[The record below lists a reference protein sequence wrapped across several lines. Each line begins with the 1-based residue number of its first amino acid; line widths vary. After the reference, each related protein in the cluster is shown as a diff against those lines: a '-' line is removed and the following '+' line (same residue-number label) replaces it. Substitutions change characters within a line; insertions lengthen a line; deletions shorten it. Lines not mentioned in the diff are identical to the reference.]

1 MFGIPSHMAD
11 SDIMLTPGEQGVFS
25 RKFRSNLLL
34 FWLPTTMVVTNR
46 RIAIK
51 YLNTFLGAIPIGYE
65 ERSIPMGS
73 IAGVTTSRQVK
84 VPPLLTFGIIS
95 LIGIVIFFNS
105 IGNGSGG
112 GIIGGLLLAVIFGA
126 LAANAVRSGI
136 IFTNNGGGASDVTVS
151 PLDSGSLEEFKNKAN
166 EYIYSSTDAGTS
178 WQMQGY
184 SDPMN
189 QHNGFGGGQQQ
200 GFGGPQQGFGGQP
213 QQFANQ
219 QQGSNSSQGF
229 GGQQQGFGG
238 PQQGFGGQP
247 QQFANQQ
254 QGSNSSQ
261 GFGGQQQGFGGSQQ
275 GFSTSNQSAQNSNSG
290 SQPFNGGQS
299 FGGNQG
305 EQSGSQQW
313 GSGQFSNPNQWGQSS
328 QQGSSSTS
336 SSHSASDESESTHTN
351 ERPGDGGSNR
361 GSVYTDESEKK
372 DSSDD

>member
-1 MFGIPSHMAD
+1 
-11 SDIMLTPGEQGVFS
+11 
-25 RKFRSNLLL
+25 
-34 FWLPTTMVVTNR
+34 MVVTNR
-46 RIAIK
+46 PIAIK
-51 YLNTFLGAIPIGYE
+51 YLNTLLGAIPIGYE

-84 VPPLLTFGIIS
+84 VPPLLIFGIIS
-95 LIGIVIFFNS
+95 LISIVLFFNS

-112 GIIGGLLLAVIFGA
+112 GIIGGLLSAVIFGA

-229 GGQQQGFGG
+229 GG
-238 PQQGFGGQP
+238 
-247 QQFANQQ
+247 
-254 QGSNSSQ
+254 
-261 GFGGQQQGFGGSQQ
+261 SQQ

>member
-1 MFGIPSHMAD
+1 MSGIPSHLAD

-84 VPPLLTFGIIS
+84 VPPLLIFGIIS
-95 LIGIVIFFNS
+95 LISIVLFFNS

-112 GIIGGLLLAVIFGA
+112 GIIGGLLSAVIFGA

-238 PQQGFGGQP
+238 
-247 QQFANQQ
+247 
-254 QGSNSSQ
+254 
-261 GFGGQQQGFGGSQQ
+261 SQQ

-336 SSHSASDESESTHTN
+336 SSRSASDESESTHTN

>member
-1 MFGIPSHMAD
+1 
-11 SDIMLTPGEQGVFS
+11 
-25 RKFRSNLLL
+25 
-34 FWLPTTMVVTNR
+34 MVVTNR

-51 YLNTFLGAIPIGYE
+51 YLNTLLGAIPIGYE

-84 VPPLLTFGIIS
+84 VPPLLIFGIIS
-95 LIGIVIFFNS
+95 LISIVLFFNS

-112 GIIGGLLLAVIFGA
+112 GIIGGLLSAVIFGA

-238 PQQGFGGQP
+238 
-247 QQFANQQ
+247 
-254 QGSNSSQ
+254 
-261 GFGGQQQGFGGSQQ
+261 SQQ

-313 GSGQFSNPNQWGQSS
+313 GSGQFSTPNQWGQSS

>member
-1 MFGIPSHMAD
+1 MAD

-65 ERSIPMGS
+65 ARSIPMGS

-213 QQFANQ
+213 QQF
-219 QQGSNSSQGF
+219 G
-229 GGQQQGFGG
+229 
-238 PQQGFGGQP
+238 
-247 QQFANQQ
+247 NQQ

-275 GFSTSNQSAQNSNSG
+275 GFSTSNQSTQNSNSG

-313 GSGQFSNPNQWGQSS
+313 GSGQLSNPNQWGQSS

>member
-1 MFGIPSHMAD
+1 
-11 SDIMLTPGEQGVFS
+11 
-25 RKFRSNLLL
+25 
-34 FWLPTTMVVTNR
+34 MVGTNR

-51 YLNTFLGAIPIGYE
+51 YLNTLLGAIPIGYE

-84 VPPLLTFGIIS
+84 VPPLLIFGIIS
-95 LIGIVIFFNS
+95 LISIVLFFNS

-112 GIIGGLLLAVIFGA
+112 GIIGGLLSAVIFGA

-189 QHNGFGGGQQQ
+189 QHNGFG
-200 GFGGPQQGFGGQP
+200 
-213 QQFANQ
+213 
-219 QQGSNSSQGF
+219 

-372 DSSDD
+372 DSSDE

>member
-1 MFGIPSHMAD
+1 
-11 SDIMLTPGEQGVFS
+11 
-25 RKFRSNLLL
+25 
-34 FWLPTTMVVTNR
+34 MVGTNR

-51 YLNTFLGAIPIGYE
+51 YLNTLLGAIPIGYE

-84 VPPLLTFGIIS
+84 VPPLLIFGIIS
-95 LIGIVIFFNS
+95 LISIVLFFNS

-112 GIIGGLLLAVIFGA
+112 GIIGGLLSAVIFGA

-189 QHNGFGGGQQQ
+189 QHNGFG
-200 GFGGPQQGFGGQP
+200 
-213 QQFANQ
+213 
-219 QQGSNSSQGF
+219 

>member
-1 MFGIPSHMAD
+1 MAD
-11 SDIMLTPGEQGVFS
+11 SDIMLTPGKQGVFS

-213 QQFANQ
+213 QQF
-219 QQGSNSSQGF
+219 G
-229 GGQQQGFGG
+229 
-238 PQQGFGGQP
+238 
-247 QQFANQQ
+247 NQQ

-275 GFSTSNQSAQNSNSG
+275 GFSTSNQSTQNSNSG

-313 GSGQFSNPNQWGQSS
+313 GSGQLSNPNQWGQSS

>member
-1 MFGIPSHMAD
+1 MSGILSHMAD

-84 VPPLLTFGIIS
+84 VPPLLIFGIIS
-95 LIGIVIFFNS
+95 LISIVLFFNS

-112 GIIGGLLLAVIFGA
+112 GIIGGLLSAVIFGA

-213 QQFANQ
+213 QQF
-219 QQGSNSSQGF
+219 G
-229 GGQQQGFGG
+229 
-238 PQQGFGGQP
+238 
-247 QQFANQQ
+247 NQQ

-290 SQPFNGGQS
+290 SQPFNGGQP

-313 GSGQFSNPNQWGQSS
+313 GSGQLSNPNQWGQSS

>member
-1 MFGIPSHMAD
+1 MSGIPSHMAD

-84 VPPLLTFGIIS
+84 VPPLLIFGIIS
-95 LIGIVIFFNS
+95 LISIVLFFNS

-112 GIIGGLLLAVIFGA
+112 GIIGGLLSAVIFGA

-229 GGQQQGFGG
+229 GG
-238 PQQGFGGQP
+238 
-247 QQFANQQ
+247 
-254 QGSNSSQ
+254 
-261 GFGGQQQGFGGSQQ
+261 SQQ

>member
-1 MFGIPSHMAD
+1 
-11 SDIMLTPGEQGVFS
+11 
-25 RKFRSNLLL
+25 
-34 FWLPTTMVVTNR
+34 MVVTNR

-84 VPPLLTFGIIS
+84 VPPLLIFGIIS
-95 LIGIVIFFNS
+95 LISIVLFFNS

-112 GIIGGLLLAVIFGA
+112 GIMGGLLSAVIFGA

-238 PQQGFGGQP
+238 
-247 QQFANQQ
+247 
-254 QGSNSSQ
+254 
-261 GFGGQQQGFGGSQQ
+261 SQQ

-290 SQPFNGGQS
+290 SQPFNGGQP

-361 GSVYTDESEKK
+361 GSVYTDESERK

>member
-1 MFGIPSHMAD
+1 
-11 SDIMLTPGEQGVFS
+11 
-25 RKFRSNLLL
+25 
-34 FWLPTTMVVTNR
+34 MVVTNR
-46 RIAIK
+46 PIAIK
-51 YLNTFLGAIPIGYE
+51 YLNTLLGAIPIGYE

-84 VPPLLTFGIIS
+84 VPPLLIFGIIS
-95 LIGIVIFFNS
+95 LISIVLFFNS

-112 GIIGGLLLAVIFGA
+112 GIIGGLLSAVIFGA

-189 QHNGFGGGQQQ
+189 QHNGFG
-200 GFGGPQQGFGGQP
+200 
-213 QQFANQ
+213 
-219 QQGSNSSQGF
+219 

>member
-1 MFGIPSHMAD
+1 MSGILSHMAD

-84 VPPLLTFGIIS
+84 VPPLLIFGIIS
-95 LIGIVIFFNS
+95 LISIVLFFNS

-112 GIIGGLLLAVIFGA
+112 GIIGGLLSAVIFGA

-238 PQQGFGGQP
+238 
-247 QQFANQQ
+247 
-254 QGSNSSQ
+254 
-261 GFGGQQQGFGGSQQ
+261 SQQ

-290 SQPFNGGQS
+290 SQPFNGGQP

-361 GSVYTDESEKK
+361 GSVYTDESERK

>member
-1 MFGIPSHMAD
+1 M
-11 SDIMLTPGEQGVFS
+11 
-25 RKFRSNLLL
+25 
-34 FWLPTTMVVTNR
+34 
-46 RIAIK
+46 
-51 YLNTFLGAIPIGYE
+51 
-65 ERSIPMGS
+65 
-73 IAGVTTSRQVK
+73 TTSRQVK
-84 VPPLLTFGIIS
+84 VPPLLIFGIIS
-95 LIGIVIFFNS
+95 LISIVLFFNS

-112 GIIGGLLLAVIFGA
+112 GIIGGLLSAVIFGA

-229 GGQQQGFGG
+229 GG
-238 PQQGFGGQP
+238 
-247 QQFANQQ
+247 
-254 QGSNSSQ
+254 
-261 GFGGQQQGFGGSQQ
+261 SQQ

>member
-84 VPPLLTFGIIS
+84 VPPLLIFGIIS
-95 LIGIVIFFNS
+95 LIGIVVFFNS

-136 IFTNNGGGASDVTVS
+136 IFTNNGGGTSDVTVS

-200 GFGGPQQGFGGQP
+200 GFGG
-213 QQFANQ
+213 
-219 QQGSNSSQGF
+219 
-229 GGQQQGFGG
+229 QQQGFGG
-238 PQQGFGGQP
+238 PQQGFGGQ
-247 QQFANQQ
+247 QQGFGGSQRGFGGQQ

-275 GFSTSNQSAQNSNSG
+275 GFSTGNQSAQNSNSG

-299 FGGNQG
+299 FGGNQSQQG
-305 EQSGSQQW
+305 GSQQW
-313 GSGQFSNPNQWGQSS
+313 GSEQFSNPNQRGQSS
-328 QQGSSSTS
+328 PQGSSSTS
-336 SSHSASDESESTHTN
+336 SSHSASDESDFTHMN

>member
-1 MFGIPSHMAD
+1 MAD

-200 GFGGPQQGFGGQP
+200 GFGGQQQGFGGPQQGFGGQP

-247 QQFANQQ
+247 QQFGNQQ

-275 GFSTSNQSAQNSNSG
+275 GFSTSNQSTQNSNSG

-313 GSGQFSNPNQWGQSS
+313 GSGQLSNPNQWGQSS

>member
-1 MFGIPSHMAD
+1 
-11 SDIMLTPGEQGVFS
+11 MLTPGEQGVFS

-84 VPPLLTFGIIS
+84 VPPLLIFGIIS
-95 LIGIVIFFNS
+95 LISIVLFFNS

-112 GIIGGLLLAVIFGA
+112 GIIGGLLSAVIFGA

-238 PQQGFGGQP
+238 
-247 QQFANQQ
+247 
-254 QGSNSSQ
+254 
-261 GFGGQQQGFGGSQQ
+261 SQQ

-336 SSHSASDESESTHTN
+336 SSRSASDESESTHTN

>member
-1 MFGIPSHMAD
+1 
-11 SDIMLTPGEQGVFS
+11 
-25 RKFRSNLLL
+25 
-34 FWLPTTMVVTNR
+34 MVVTNR

-84 VPPLLTFGIIS
+84 VPPLLIFGIIS
-95 LIGIVIFFNS
+95 LISIVLFFNS

-112 GIIGGLLLAVIFGA
+112 GIIGGLLSAVIFGA

-238 PQQGFGGQP
+238 
-247 QQFANQQ
+247 
-254 QGSNSSQ
+254 
-261 GFGGQQQGFGGSQQ
+261 SQQ

-290 SQPFNGGQS
+290 SQPFNGGQP

>member
-1 MFGIPSHMAD
+1 
-11 SDIMLTPGEQGVFS
+11 
-25 RKFRSNLLL
+25 
-34 FWLPTTMVVTNR
+34 MVVTNR

-84 VPPLLTFGIIS
+84 VPPLLIFGIIS
-95 LIGIVIFFNS
+95 LISIVLFFNS

-112 GIIGGLLLAVIFGA
+112 GIIGGLLSAVIFGA

-238 PQQGFGGQP
+238 
-247 QQFANQQ
+247 
-254 QGSNSSQ
+254 
-261 GFGGQQQGFGGSQQ
+261 SQQ

-290 SQPFNGGQS
+290 SQPFNGGQP

-313 GSGQFSNPNQWGQSS
+313 GSGQLSNPNQWGQSS

-361 GSVYTDESEKK
+361 GSVYTDESERK

>member
-1 MFGIPSHMAD
+1 
-11 SDIMLTPGEQGVFS
+11 
-25 RKFRSNLLL
+25 
-34 FWLPTTMVVTNR
+34 MVVTNR
-46 RIAIK
+46 RIVIK
-51 YLNTFLGAIPIGYE
+51 YLNTLLGAIPIGYE

-84 VPPLLTFGIIS
+84 VPPLLIFGIIS
-95 LIGIVIFFNS
+95 LISIVLFFNS

-112 GIIGGLLLAVIFGA
+112 GIIGGLLSAVIFGA

-189 QHNGFGGGQQQ
+189 QHNGFG
-200 GFGGPQQGFGGQP
+200 
-213 QQFANQ
+213 
-219 QQGSNSSQGF
+219 

>member
-1 MFGIPSHMAD
+1 MAD

-213 QQFANQ
+213 QQFGNQ
-219 QQGSNSSQGF
+219 QQGSNSS
-229 GGQQQGFGG
+229 
-238 PQQGFGGQP
+238 
-247 QQFANQQ
+247 
-254 QGSNSSQ
+254 
-261 GFGGQQQGFGGSQQ
+261 QGFGGSQQ
-275 GFSTSNQSAQNSNSG
+275 GFSTSNQSTQNSNSG

-313 GSGQFSNPNQWGQSS
+313 GSGQLSNPNQWGQSS

>member
-1 MFGIPSHMAD
+1 
-11 SDIMLTPGEQGVFS
+11 MLTPGEQGVFS

-84 VPPLLTFGIIS
+84 VPPLLIFGIIS
-95 LIGIVIFFNS
+95 LISIVLFFNS

-112 GIIGGLLLAVIFGA
+112 GIIGGLLSAVIFGA

-238 PQQGFGGQP
+238 
-247 QQFANQQ
+247 
-254 QGSNSSQ
+254 
-261 GFGGQQQGFGGSQQ
+261 SQQ
-275 GFSTSNQSAQNSNSG
+275 GFSTSNQSAQNSNIG

-336 SSHSASDESESTHTN
+336 SSRSASDESESTHTN

>member
-1 MFGIPSHMAD
+1 MAD

-73 IAGVTTSRQVK
+73 IAGLTTSRQVK

-213 QQFANQ
+213 QQFGNQ

-247 QQFANQQ
+247 QQFGNQQ

-275 GFSTSNQSAQNSNSG
+275 GFSTSNQSTQNSNSG

>member
-1 MFGIPSHMAD
+1 
-11 SDIMLTPGEQGVFS
+11 
-25 RKFRSNLLL
+25 
-34 FWLPTTMVVTNR
+34 MVVTNR

-51 YLNTFLGAIPIGYE
+51 YLNTLLGAIPIGYE

-84 VPPLLTFGIIS
+84 VPPLLIFGIIS
-95 LIGIVIFFNS
+95 LISIVLFFNS

-112 GIIGGLLLAVIFGA
+112 GIIGGLLSAVIFGA

-238 PQQGFGGQP
+238 
-247 QQFANQQ
+247 
-254 QGSNSSQ
+254 
-261 GFGGQQQGFGGSQQ
+261 SQQ

-290 SQPFNGGQS
+290 SQPFNGGQP

>member
-1 MFGIPSHMAD
+1 
-11 SDIMLTPGEQGVFS
+11 
-25 RKFRSNLLL
+25 
-34 FWLPTTMVVTNR
+34 MVVTNR

-84 VPPLLTFGIIS
+84 VPPLLIFGIIS
-95 LIGIVIFFNS
+95 LISIVLFFNS

-112 GIIGGLLLAVIFGA
+112 GIIGGLLSAVIFGA

-200 GFGGPQQGFGGQP
+200 GFGGPQQGFG
-213 QQFANQ
+213 
-219 QQGSNSSQGF
+219 
-229 GGQQQGFGG
+229 
-238 PQQGFGGQP
+238 QP

-290 SQPFNGGQS
+290 SQPFNGGQP

-361 GSVYTDESEKK
+361 GSVYTDESERK

>member
-1 MFGIPSHMAD
+1 MAD

-84 VPPLLTFGIIS
+84 VPPLLIFGIIS

-200 GFGGPQQGFGGQP
+200 GFGG
-213 QQFANQ
+213 
-219 QQGSNSSQGF
+219 
-229 GGQQQGFGG
+229 QQQGFGG

-247 QQFANQQ
+247 QQFGNQQ

-336 SSHSASDESESTHTN
+336 SSHSASDESEFTHTN
-351 ERPGDGGSNR
+351 ERPGDGGANR

>member
-1 MFGIPSHMAD
+1 
-11 SDIMLTPGEQGVFS
+11 
-25 RKFRSNLLL
+25 
-34 FWLPTTMVVTNR
+34 MVVTNR

-51 YLNTFLGAIPIGYE
+51 YLNTLLGAIPIGYE

-84 VPPLLTFGIIS
+84 VPPLLICGISS
-95 LIGIVIFFNS
+95 LISIVLFFNS

-112 GIIGGLLLAVIFGA
+112 GIIGGLLSAVIFGA

-189 QHNGFGGGQQQ
+189 QHNGFG
-200 GFGGPQQGFGGQP
+200 
-213 QQFANQ
+213 
-219 QQGSNSSQGF
+219 

>member
-1 MFGIPSHMAD
+1 
-11 SDIMLTPGEQGVFS
+11 
-25 RKFRSNLLL
+25 
-34 FWLPTTMVVTNR
+34 MVVTNR

-51 YLNTFLGAIPIGYE
+51 YLNTLLGAIPIGYE

-84 VPPLLTFGIIS
+84 VPPLLIFGIIS
-95 LIGIVIFFNS
+95 LISIVLFFNS

-112 GIIGGLLLAVIFGA
+112 GIIGGLLSAVIFGA

-219 QQGSNSSQGF
+219 QQGSNSSK
-229 GGQQQGFGG
+229 
-238 PQQGFGGQP
+238 
-247 QQFANQQ
+247 
-254 QGSNSSQ
+254 

>member
-1 MFGIPSHMAD
+1 MAD

-84 VPPLLTFGIIS
+84 VPPLLIFGIIS
-95 LIGIVIFFNS
+95 LIGIVLFFNS

-200 GFGGPQQGFGGQP
+200 GFGGQP
-213 QQFANQ
+213 QQFGNQ

-247 QQFANQQ
+247 QQFGNQQ

-261 GFGGQQQGFGGSQQ
+261 GFGSQQQGFGGSQQ
-275 GFSTSNQSAQNSNSG
+275 GFSTGNQSAQNSNSG

-299 FGGNQG
+299 FGGNQSQQG
-305 EQSGSQQW
+305 GSQQW
-313 GSGQFSNPNQWGQSS
+313 GSDQFSNPNQWGQSS
-328 QQGSSSTS
+328 PQGSSSTS

>member
-1 MFGIPSHMAD
+1 
-11 SDIMLTPGEQGVFS
+11 
-25 RKFRSNLLL
+25 
-34 FWLPTTMVVTNR
+34 MVVTNR

-51 YLNTFLGAIPIGYE
+51 YLNTLLGAIPIGYE

-84 VPPLLTFGIIS
+84 VPPLLIFGIIS
-95 LIGIVIFFNS
+95 LISIVLFFNS

-112 GIIGGLLLAVIFGA
+112 GIIGGLLSAVIFGA

-189 QHNGFGGGQQQ
+189 QHNGFG
-200 GFGGPQQGFGGQP
+200 
-213 QQFANQ
+213 
-219 QQGSNSSQGF
+219 

>member
-1 MFGIPSHMAD
+1 
-11 SDIMLTPGEQGVFS
+11 
-25 RKFRSNLLL
+25 
-34 FWLPTTMVVTNR
+34 
-46 RIAIK
+46 
-51 YLNTFLGAIPIGYE
+51 
-65 ERSIPMGS
+65 MGS

-84 VPPLLTFGIIS
+84 VPPLLIFGIIS
-95 LIGIVIFFNS
+95 LISIVLFFNS

-112 GIIGGLLLAVIFGA
+112 GIIGGLLSAVIFGA

-189 QHNGFGGGQQQ
+189 QHNGFG
-200 GFGGPQQGFGGQP
+200 
-213 QQFANQ
+213 
-219 QQGSNSSQGF
+219 

>member
-1 MFGIPSHMAD
+1 
-11 SDIMLTPGEQGVFS
+11 
-25 RKFRSNLLL
+25 
-34 FWLPTTMVVTNR
+34 MVVTNR

-84 VPPLLTFGIIS
+84 VPPLLIFGIIS
-95 LIGIVIFFNS
+95 LISIVLFFNS

-112 GIIGGLLLAVIFGA
+112 GIIGGLLSAVIFGA

-238 PQQGFGGQP
+238 
-247 QQFANQQ
+247 
-254 QGSNSSQ
+254 
-261 GFGGQQQGFGGSQQ
+261 SQQ

-290 SQPFNGGQS
+290 SQPFNGGQP

-361 GSVYTDESEKK
+361 GSVYTDESERK

>member
-1 MFGIPSHMAD
+1 
-11 SDIMLTPGEQGVFS
+11 
-25 RKFRSNLLL
+25 
-34 FWLPTTMVVTNR
+34 
-46 RIAIK
+46 
-51 YLNTFLGAIPIGYE
+51 
-65 ERSIPMGS
+65 MGS

-84 VPPLLTFGIIS
+84 VPPLLIFGIIS

-200 GFGGPQQGFGGQP
+200 GFGG
-213 QQFANQ
+213 
-219 QQGSNSSQGF
+219 
-229 GGQQQGFGG
+229 QQQGFGG

-247 QQFANQQ
+247 QQFGNQQ

-336 SSHSASDESESTHTN
+336 SSHSASDESEFTHTN
-351 ERPGDGGSNR
+351 ERPGDGGANR

>member
-1 MFGIPSHMAD
+1 
-11 SDIMLTPGEQGVFS
+11 
-25 RKFRSNLLL
+25 
-34 FWLPTTMVVTNR
+34 MVVTNR

-84 VPPLLTFGIIS
+84 VPPLLIFGIIS
-95 LIGIVIFFNS
+95 LISIVLFFNS

-112 GIIGGLLLAVIFGA
+112 GIIGGLLSAVIFGA

-189 QHNGFGGGQQQ
+189 QHNGFG
-200 GFGGPQQGFGGQP
+200 
-213 QQFANQ
+213 
-219 QQGSNSSQGF
+219 

-361 GSVYTDESEKK
+361 GSVYTDESERK

>member
-1 MFGIPSHMAD
+1 
-11 SDIMLTPGEQGVFS
+11 
-25 RKFRSNLLL
+25 
-34 FWLPTTMVVTNR
+34 MVVTNR

-51 YLNTFLGAIPIGYE
+51 YLNTLLGAIPIGYE

-84 VPPLLTFGIIS
+84 VPPLLIFGIIS
-95 LIGIVIFFNS
+95 LISIVLFFNS

-112 GIIGGLLLAVIFGA
+112 GIIGGLLSAVIFGA

-189 QHNGFGGGQQQ
+189 QHNGFG
-200 GFGGPQQGFGGQP
+200 
-213 QQFANQ
+213 
-219 QQGSNSSQGF
+219 

-361 GSVYTDESEKK
+361 GSVYTDESERK

>member
-1 MFGIPSHMAD
+1 MSGIPSHLAD

-238 PQQGFGGQP
+238 
-247 QQFANQQ
+247 
-254 QGSNSSQ
+254 
-261 GFGGQQQGFGGSQQ
+261 SQQ

-336 SSHSASDESESTHTN
+336 SSRSASDESESTHTN

>member
-1 MFGIPSHMAD
+1 
-11 SDIMLTPGEQGVFS
+11 
-25 RKFRSNLLL
+25 
-34 FWLPTTMVVTNR
+34 MVVTNR

-84 VPPLLTFGIIS
+84 VPPLLIFGIIS
-95 LIGIVIFFNS
+95 LISIVLFFNS

-112 GIIGGLLLAVIFGA
+112 GIIGGLLSAVIFGA

-189 QHNGFGGGQQQ
+189 QHNGFG
-200 GFGGPQQGFGGQP
+200 
-213 QQFANQ
+213 
-219 QQGSNSSQGF
+219 

>member
-1 MFGIPSHMAD
+1 
-11 SDIMLTPGEQGVFS
+11 
-25 RKFRSNLLL
+25 
-34 FWLPTTMVVTNR
+34 MVVTNR
-46 RIAIK
+46 PIAIK
-51 YLNTFLGAIPIGYE
+51 YLNTLLGAIPIGYE
-65 ERSIPMGS
+65 GRSIPMGS

-84 VPPLLTFGIIS
+84 VPPLLIFGIIS
-95 LIGIVIFFNS
+95 LISIVLFFNS

-112 GIIGGLLLAVIFGA
+112 GIIGGLLSAVIFGA

-229 GGQQQGFGG
+229 GG
-238 PQQGFGGQP
+238 
-247 QQFANQQ
+247 
-254 QGSNSSQ
+254 
-261 GFGGQQQGFGGSQQ
+261 SQQ

>member
-1 MFGIPSHMAD
+1 MAD

-213 QQFANQ
+213 QQF
-219 QQGSNSSQGF
+219 G
-229 GGQQQGFGG
+229 
-238 PQQGFGGQP
+238 
-247 QQFANQQ
+247 NQQ

-275 GFSTSNQSAQNSNSG
+275 GFSTSNQSTQNSNSG

-313 GSGQFSNPNQWGQSS
+313 GSGQLSNPNQWGQSS